1 MCFRVS
7 KILKCSAG
15 LYVRNRQKRHIVKQF
30 DKEITMELIS
40 KKLFDKPQ
48 RKIKIMQFGEGNFL
62 RAFVEWI
69 IQDLNDKGAISSDV
83 VLVQPMPFG
92 RVKELAE
99 QDGLYTLRLE
109 GIDGGKKVKNSQVI
123 NVVGDCVNPFAEYEK
138 FLAYG
143 ESEDLEVIIS
153 NTTEAGIAVDP
164 TDTDFSVCPKSY
176 PGKLLAL
183 LKRRYDKFKGAKDK
197 GLAIIPC
204 ELIDNNGD
212 ELYRCL
218 TELAKINKMDRK
230 FIDWMQNCNHFTST
244 LVDRIVPGYPRNEIE
259 EIQKETGY
267 IDNNVVK
274 GEIFHLWVLKKE
286 AHVQK
291 VLPADSTGLNVIF
304 ADDIKPYKQRK
315 VKILNG
321 SHTAM
326 VPVAY
331 LCGIDTVG
339 EAVNDPVIGKFV
351 REFVFEEVNP
361 TIDLPQ
367 DQMTAFANSVIERYQ
382 NPFIRHELMSIALNS
397 TTKFKTRLL
406 PTLLDYV
413 KIKGEL
419 PKRLVF
425 AFAALVTFHKGK
437 RGDENIK
444 LADDP
449 QYLAKWKELWDGF
462 DGDYNKLAKEV
473 LGWVEAWDMDMN
485 TIHPD
490 LCSKVATY
498 LYAMNTKGMSAA
510 LECFIGGCDGSCKR

>member
-1 MCFRVS
+1 MEQLNKKIHS
-7 KILKCSAG
+7 KP
-15 LYVRNRQKRHIVKQF
+15 
-30 DKEITMELIS
+30 E
-40 KKLFDKPQ
+40 

-69 IQDLNDKGAISSDV
+69 LQDLNDKGAISADV
-83 VLVQPMPFG
+83 VVVQPMPLG
-92 RVKELAE
+92 RVKDIAA

-109 GIDGGKKVKNSQVI
+109 GIDKGERVKKSEIIDVI
-123 NVVGDCVNPFAEYEK
+123 GDCVNPFTDYEK
-138 FLAYG
+138 FLRYG
-143 ESEDLEVIIS
+143 GSEDLQIIIS
-153 NTTEAGIAVDP
+153 NTTEAGIALDT
-164 TDTDFSVCPKSY
+164 TDTDFTVCPKSF

-183 LKRRYDKFKGAKDK
+183 LKRRYDKFGGAADK
-197 GLAIIPC
+197 GLAIVPC

-212 ELYRCL
+212 ELYRVL
-218 TELAKINKMDRK
+218 TELAKVNNMDEK
-230 FIDWMQNCNHFTST
+230 FIEWMQTANHFTST
-244 LVDRIVPGYPRNEIE
+244 LVDRIVPGYPKAEIPAIRE
-259 EIQKETGY
+259 ETGY

-286 AHVQK
+286 PFVQK

-321 SHTAM
+321 SHTAL

-339 EAVNDPVIGKFV
+339 ESMADPTIGKYV
-351 REFVFEEVNP
+351 RDFIFDEVNP

-413 KIKGEL
+413 RIFGKL
-419 PKRLVF
+419 PEHLIF
-425 AFAALVTFHKGK
+425 SFAAIIEFHKGK
-437 RGDENIK
+437 RGDQDIALK
-444 LADDP
+444 DDP
-449 QYLAKWKELWDGF
+449 SYLAFWHRLWAEF
-462 DGDYNKLAKEV
+462 DGDYLAMAKKV
-473 LGWVEAWDMDMN
+473 LSWEEAWDMDMN
-485 TIHPD
+485 TIHPEIAE
-490 LCSKVATY
+490 KVASR
-498 LYAMNTKGMSAA
+498 LEDIDKNGMRDAV
-510 LECFIGGCDGSCKR
+510 ERFVNG

>member
-1 MCFRVS
+1 
-7 KILKCSAG
+7 
-15 LYVRNRQKRHIVKQF
+15 
-30 DKEITMELIS
+30 
-40 KKLFDKPQ
+40 
-48 RKIKIMQFGEGNFL
+48 MQFGEGNFL

-498 LYAMNTKGMSAA
+498 LYAMNTKGMRAA

>member
-1 MCFRVS
+1 
-7 KILKCSAG
+7 
-15 LYVRNRQKRHIVKQF
+15 
-30 DKEITMELIS
+30 MELIS
-40 KKLFDKPQ
+40 KKLFAKPE

-69 IQDLNDKGAISSDV
+69 IQDLNDNGAIEANV
-83 VLVQPMPFG
+83 AVVQPMPFG
-92 RVKELAE
+92 RVKELAD

-109 GIDGGKKVKNSQVI
+109 GIDGGKKVKKSQVI
-123 NVVGDCVNPFAEYEK
+123 NVIGDCINPFTQYEHY
-138 FLAYG
+138 LSYG
-143 ESEDLEVIIS
+143 ESEDLQVIIS

-164 TDTDFSVCPKSY
+164 TDTDFTQCPKSY

-183 LKRRYDKFKGAKDK
+183 LKRRYDKFKGDPTK

-204 ELIDNNGD
+204 ELIDDNGD

-218 TELAKINKMDRK
+218 TELAKINKMDEK
-230 FIDWMQNCNHFTST
+230 FIKWMQTANHFTST

-259 EIQKETGY
+259 DIQKETGY

-304 ADDIKPYKQRK
+304 ADDIHPYKQRK

-339 EAVNDPVIGKFV
+339 EAVNDKVIGKYV
-351 REFVFEEVNP
+351 RDFIFDEVNP
-361 TIDLPQ
+361 TIALPQ

-382 NPFIRHELMSIALNS
+382 NPYIRHELMSIALNS
-397 TTKFKTRLL
+397 TTKFKTRIL
-406 PTLLDYV
+406 PTLTDYV
-413 KIKGEL
+413 KLKGEL
-419 PKRLVF
+419 PQHVLF
-425 AFAALVTFHKGK
+425 SFAALVEFHKGK
-437 RGDENIK
+437 RGSEDIALKDDPAYLEKWKKLWSEFNGDYEK
-444 LADDP
+444 LAHDA
-449 QYLAKWKELWDGF
+449 LAWK
-462 DGDYNKLAKEV
+462 
-473 LGWVEAWDMDMN
+473 EAWDCDMN
-485 TIHPD
+485 EIHPD
-490 LCSKVATY
+490 ICAVVAKY
-498 LYAMNTKGMSAA
+498 LSAIDRKGMKAA
-510 LECFIGGCDGSCKR
+510 VECFVGGCKGACK

>member
-1 MCFRVS
+1 
-7 KILKCSAG
+7 
-15 LYVRNRQKRHIVKQF
+15 
-30 DKEITMELIS
+30 
-40 KKLFDKPQ
+40 
-48 RKIKIMQFGEGNFL
+48 MQFGEGNFL

-437 RGDENIK
+437 RGDEDIK

-498 LYAMNTKGMSAA
+498 LYAMNTKGMRAA
-510 LECFIGGCDGSCKR
+510 LECFTGGCDGSCKR

>member
-1 MCFRVS
+1 MRRRA
-7 KILKCSAG
+7 ICSEQGKAG
-15 LYVRNRQKRHIVKQF
+15 TSSNSF

-498 LYAMNTKGMSAA
+498 LYAMNTKGMKAA
-510 LECFIGGCDGSCKR
+510 LECFTGGCDGSCKR

>member
-1 MCFRVS
+1 
-7 KILKCSAG
+7 
-15 LYVRNRQKRHIVKQF
+15 
-30 DKEITMELIS
+30 MELIS
-40 KKLFDKPQ
+40 KKIIKNVPE
-48 RKIKIMQFGEGNFL
+48 RKVKIMQFGEGNFL

-69 IQDLNDKGAISSDV
+69 LQDLNDKGAINANV

-92 RVKELAE
+92 RVKELAD

-123 NVVGDCVNPFAEYEK
+123 NVVGDCLNPFAEYEK

-143 ESEDLEVIIS
+143 KSEDLQIVIS
-153 NTTEAGIAVDP
+153 NTTEAGITVDP
-164 TDTDFSVCPKSY
+164 TDTDFTVCPKSY

-183 LKRRYDKFKGAKDK
+183 LKARYDHYNGDK
-197 GLAIIPC
+197 NRGLAIIPC

-212 ELYRCL
+212 ELKRCL
-218 TELAKINKMDRK
+218 NELAEINKMDKK
-230 FIDWMQNCNHFTST
+230 FVEWLNTANHFTST
-244 LVDRIVPGYPRNEIE
+244 LVDRIVPGYPKNEIE

-267 IDNNVVK
+267 IDHNVVK

-286 AHVQK
+286 AYIQE
-291 VLPADSTGLNVIF
+291 VLPADKTGLNVIF

-339 EAVNDPVIGKFV
+339 ESVNDPTIGKFV

-361 TIDLPQ
+361 TIALPQ

-406 PTLLDYV
+406 PTLTDYV
-413 KIKGEL
+413 KIKGTL
-419 PKRLVF
+419 PKRLLF
-425 AFAALVTFHKGK
+425 AYSALVVFHNGK
-437 RGDENIK
+437 RGDADIALN
-444 LADDP
+444 DDP
-449 QYLAKWKELWDGF
+449 AYLAKWKELWTNF
-462 DGDYNKLAKEV
+462 NGDYKKLAHDALAWK
-473 LGWVEAWDMDMN
+473 EAWDMDMN
-485 TIHPD
+485 TIHPEITAT
-490 LCSKVATY
+490 VAKY
-498 LYAMNTKGMSAA
+498 LEAIQTKGMRAA
-510 LECFIGGCDGSCKR
+510 VEELVNG

>member
-1 MCFRVS
+1 
-7 KILKCSAG
+7 
-15 LYVRNRQKRHIVKQF
+15 
-30 DKEITMELIS
+30 MELLS
-40 KKLFDKPQ
+40 KKLHKKPV
-48 RKIKIMQFGEGNFL
+48 RPIKIMQFGEGNFL

-69 IQDLNDKGAISSDV
+69 LQDLNDKGAINAGV
-83 VLVQPMPFG
+83 AVVQPMPFG

-109 GIDGGKKVKNSQVI
+109 GIDGGKQVKASRVI
-123 NVVGDCVNPFAEYEK
+123 DVIGDCINPFTEYEK
-138 FLAYG
+138 FLKYG

-153 NTTEAGIAVDP
+153 NTTEAGIAVDE

-183 LKRRYDKFKGAKDK
+183 LKRRYDHFKGDSKK
-197 GLAIIPC
+197 GLAIVPC

-218 TELAKINKMDRK
+218 TELAKINKMDEK
-230 FIDWMQNCNHFTST
+230 FIKWMQTANHFTST
-244 LVDRIVPGYPRNEIE
+244 LVDRIVPGYPAGEIE
-259 EIQKETGY
+259 NIRKETGY
-267 IDNNVVK
+267 LDNNVVK

-291 VLPADSTGLNVIF
+291 VLPADKTGLNVIF

-339 EAVNDPVIGKFV
+339 EAVNDPVMGKFV
-351 REFVFEEVNP
+351 RDFVFDEVNP
-361 TIDLPQ
+361 TIALPQ
-367 DQMTAFANSVIERYQ
+367 DQMVAFANSVIERYQ

-413 KIKGEL
+413 QIKKAL
-419 PKRLVF
+419 PQHLLF
-425 AFAALVTFHKGK
+425 SFAAIVEFHKGL
-437 RGDENIK
+437 RGKEKIELK
-444 LADDP
+444 DDP
-449 QYLAKWKELWDGF
+449 AYLEHWAKLWSEF
-462 DGDYNKLAKEV
+462 DGDYEKLAKSALE
-473 LGWVEAWDMDMN
+473 WKEAWDMDMN
-485 TIHPD
+485 TIHPEITAT
-490 LCSKVATY
+490 VAKY
-498 LYAMNTKGMSAA
+498 LKAMDTNGMRAA
-510 LECFIGGCDGSCKR
+510 LECFVGGCNGSCCK

>member
-1 MCFRVS
+1 
-7 KILKCSAG
+7 
-15 LYVRNRQKRHIVKQF
+15 
-30 DKEITMELIS
+30 MELLNKNLH
-40 KKLFDKPQ
+40 KKPV
-48 RKIKIMQFGEGNFL
+48 RPVKIMQFGEGNFL

-69 IQDLNDKGAISSDV
+69 LQDLNDKGAINASV
-83 VLVQPMPFG
+83 AVVQPMPFG

-109 GIDGGKKVKNSQVI
+109 GIDNGKQVKSSRIIDVI
-123 NVVGDCVNPFAEYEK
+123 GDCVNPFTEYEK
-138 FLAYG
+138 FLKYG

-183 LKRRYDKFKGAKDK
+183 LKKRYDHFKGDMKK
-197 GLAIIPC
+197 GLAIVPC

-218 TELAKINKMDRK
+218 TELAKINKMDEK
-230 FIDWMQNCNHFTST
+230 FIKWMQTANHFTST
-244 LVDRIVPGYPRNEIE
+244 LVDRIVPGYPAAEIE
-259 EIQKETGY
+259 NIRKETGY
-267 IDNNVVK
+267 LDNNVVK

-291 VLPADSTGLNVIF
+291 VLPADKTGLNVIF

-339 EAVNDPVIGKFV
+339 EAVNDPVMGKFV
-351 REFVFEEVNP
+351 RDFVFEEVNP
-361 TIDLPQ
+361 TIALPQ
-367 DQMTAFANSVIERYQ
+367 DQMVAFANSVIERYQ

-406 PTLLDYV
+406 PTLTDYV
-413 KIKGEL
+413 AIKKAL
-419 PKRLVF
+419 PQHLLF
-425 AFAALVTFHKGK
+425 AFAALVKFHKGE
-437 RGDENIK
+437 RGNEKIELK
-444 LADDP
+444 DDP
-449 QYLAKWKELWDGF
+449 AYLEHWAKLWADF
-462 DGDYNKLAKEV
+462 DGDYDKLAKAA
-473 LGWVEAWDMDMN
+473 LGWKEAWDMDMN
-485 TIHPD
+485 TIHPEIT
-490 LCSKVATY
+490 STVARY
-498 LYAMNTKGMSAA
+498 LKAMDTKGMRAA
-510 LECFIGGCDGSCKR
+510 LECFVGGCSGACK